1 MDFVAVM
8 EVASSGRAEI
18 QDTWTYVNRVKAGRF
33 SGLLKRDHYEHVLSG
48 WILVHRL
55 PKLLPDAFSQD
66 GEGCPG
72 SLHTGIWGCP
82 LIGTRTNP

>member
-18 QDTWTYVNRVKAGRF
+18 RDTWTYVNRVKAGRF

-48 WILVHRL
+48 WILVH
-55 PKLLPDAFSQD
+55 
-66 GEGCPG
+66 
-72 SLHTGIWGCP
+72 
-82 LIGTRTNP
+82 